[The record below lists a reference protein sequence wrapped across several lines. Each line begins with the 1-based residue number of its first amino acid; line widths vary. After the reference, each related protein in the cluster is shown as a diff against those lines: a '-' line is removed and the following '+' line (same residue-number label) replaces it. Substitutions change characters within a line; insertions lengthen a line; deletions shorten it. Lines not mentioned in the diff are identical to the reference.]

1 MKRFEFSLN
10 NVLSRREFHEKEAEV
25 ALSRAVGER
34 DIVKIAIEDLDL
46 KIKEASYLFS
56 KDLDINILFY
66 TENYVRGLKIKKL
79 QLQEKLIKLEKNVQI
94 CIEHYINS
102 SKDRKLLEKLKEKK
116 LGEWKKMVK
125 KEEIIAID
133 EIISAKTIIQP

>member
-10 NVLSRREFHEKEAEV
+10 NVLSMREFHEKEAEV

-56 KDLDINILFY
+56 KDLDINILFS

>member
-10 NVLSRREFHEKEAEV
+10 NVLSMREFHEKEAEV

-56 KDLDINILFY
+56 KDLDINILFS

-79 QLQEKLIKLEKNVQI
+79 QLQEKLIKLEKNVQV
-94 CIEHYINS
+94 CIDHYINS

-125 KEEIIAID
+125 KEEIIAIG

>member
-10 NVLSRREFHEKEAEV
+10 NVLSMREFHEKEAEV

-34 DIVKIAIEDLDL
+34 DIVKIAIEALDL

-56 KDLDINILFY
+56 KDLDINILFS

-79 QLQEKLIKLEKNVQI
+79 QLQEKLIKLEKNVQV
-94 CIEHYINS
+94 CIDHYINS

>member
-10 NVLSRREFHEKEAEV
+10 NVLSMREFHEKEAEV

-56 KDLDINILFY
+56 KDLDINILFS

-79 QLQEKLIKLEKNVQI
+79 QLQEKLIKLEKNV
-94 CIEHYINS
+94 
-102 SKDRKLLEKLKEKK
+102 K
-116 LGEWKKMVK
+116 V
-125 KEEIIAID
+125 
-133 EIISAKTIIQP
+133 

>member
-1 MKRFEFSLN
+1 MNFL
-10 NVLSRREFHEKEAEV
+10 
-25 ALSRAVGER
+25 
-34 DIVKIAIEDLDL
+34 
-46 KIKEASYLFS
+46 KEASYLFS
-56 KDLDINILFY
+56 KDLDINILFS

-79 QLQEKLIKLEKNVQI
+79 QLQEKLIKLEKNVQV
-94 CIEHYINS
+94 CIDHYINS

>member
-10 NVLSRREFHEKEAEV
+10 NVLSMREFHEKEAEV

-56 KDLDINILFY
+56 KDLDINILFS

-79 QLQEKLIKLEKNVQI
+79 QLQEKLIKLEKNVQV

-116 LGEWKKMVK
+116 IGEWKKMVK
-125 KEEIIAID
+125 KEEIIA
-133 EIISAKTIIQP
+133 

>member
-10 NVLSRREFHEKEAEV
+10 NVLSMREFHEKEAEV

-56 KDLDINILFY
+56 KDLDINILFS

-79 QLQEKLIKLEKNVQI
+79 QLQEKLIKLEKNVQV
-94 CIEHYINS
+94 CIDHYINS